1 MTINPQTIRVRAARH
16 RRTPGRAWALRRHW
30 AGRSKGQA
38 IVELALVLPVFIVL
52 LAAGADLARLFH
64 SQVAIESAARAGA
77 LEAASNPTSFVAGQ
91 ACNTLTNRVTCAVLN
106 ESSGSFLTV
115 NASDVSLSC
124 TPSPCAEALGNEVTV
139 SVVGHFSLMTPIL
152 SIFVGGTNV
161 TFTQSASAQI
171 SVRPNVAAP
180 TPTPTATP
188 LPTPTPTPAPTP
200 TPTPVPTP
208 TPTSGAT
215 PTPTPTP
222 TPVPTPTPTPFCI
235 PPTADFSFSPST
247 GKKKKTDIQMT
258 DLSTTMAGCPLTWSW
273 NFGDGAGDSTS
284 TLPNPLHQYQ
294 IQGTFTITLV
304 VSNFGGPSTRTRTI
318 TITP

>member
-1 MTINPQTIRVRAARH
+1 MTINPQTIRARAARH
-16 RRTPGRAWALRRHW
+16 GRAPGRAPALRRHW
-30 AGRSKGQA
+30 AGRSRGQA

-77 LEAASNPTSFVAGQ
+77 LEAASHPTSFVAGQ
-91 ACNTLTNRVTCAVLN
+91 ACSTLTNRVTCAVLN

-115 NASDVSLSC
+115 NASDISLTC
-124 TPSPCAEALGNEVTV
+124 TPSPCAEALGNEVEV
-139 SVVGHFSLMTPIL
+139 SVVGHFTLMTPIL

-171 SVRPNVAAP
+171 SVRPNVGAP

-208 TPTSGAT
+208 TPAIT
-215 PTPTPTP
+215 PVPTPTP

-235 PPTADFSFSPST
+235 PPTADFTFSPST

-258 DLSTTMAGCPLTWSW
+258 DLSTTTASCPLTWSW

-284 TLPNPLHQYQ
+284 TLPNPSHQYQ

-304 VSNFGGPSTRTRTI
+304 VSNFGGPATRTRTI